1 MILVDVYIPSVDDNF
16 DFMLDEN
23 TEIKKIVLEI
33 SEMISKKVK
42 SSTISKSEEFFLYH
56 MDRELLLDKNQ
67 TLHSSGVT
75 DGCRLMLV

>member
-1 MILVDVYIPSVDDNF
+1 MILVDVYIPSLDNNF

-23 TEIKKIVLEI
+23 TLIEKIILEI

-42 SSTISKSEEFFLYH
+42 GENNVNYNELSLYWVEKKRRLERGKTLYSCGIS
-56 MDRELLLDKNQ
+56 
-67 TLHSSGVT
+67 